1 MSGKLNAQNKSP
13 RVFFH
18 AINPRLQLLKPGSLS
33 TVPVVH
39 VLHTYRVA
47 DLPSLESEQ
56 EQRRQELTAYL
67 HHLKQKSPDK
77 EQAGTAF
84 GAEFYSLVQR
94 LSQERKTT
102 YESIRGLHC
111 WHTEQ
116 LFLRVAC

>member
-1 MSGKLNAQNKSP
+1 M
-13 RVFFH
+13 
-18 AINPRLQLLKPGSLS
+18 
-33 TVPVVH
+33 
-39 VLHTYRVA
+39 YRVA

-67 HHLKQKSPDK
+67 QHLKQNPPDK
-77 EQAGTAF
+77 KQAGTAF

-111 WHTEQ
+111 WHMEHF
-116 LFLRVAC
+116 FLVHGMLILQPRICVSEGPGRQGNKD